1 MDLSTTKEDDYGF
14 WSTLLSRNFDTRE
27 EPKERRN
34 VYGQESE
41 SKLDSKGL
49 RMENSHG
56 NALLEGNGQE
66 SKVIWGKDKM
76 GQVIEEIFDQI
87 LDKKWNNMDD
97 LVENAVPSGNA
108 LNNILSI
115 AEDKPSDGDIMTDG
129 HESPTFFL

>member
-27 EPKERRN
+27 EPEERRN

-66 SKVIWGKDKM
+66 SKVIWGKEKM
-76 GQVIEEIFDQI
+76 GQVIEEIFDWTI
-87 LDKKWNNMDD
+87 DKICNNIADSVENVEHLGNTWNN
-97 LVENAVPSGNA
+97 L
-108 LNNILSI
+108 LSI
-115 AEDKPSDGDIMTDG
+115 NHQTVI
-129 HESPTFFL
+129 